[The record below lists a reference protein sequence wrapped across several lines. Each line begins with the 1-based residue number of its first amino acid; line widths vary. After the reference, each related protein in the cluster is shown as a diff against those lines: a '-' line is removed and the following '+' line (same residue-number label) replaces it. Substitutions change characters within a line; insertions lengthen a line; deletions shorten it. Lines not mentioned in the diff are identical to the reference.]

1 MRFGAS
7 TGRPGNTGENAT
19 LAFLNQLSLLTKDR
33 FVLGTALVPLH
44 PENPINL
51 QGLHFGVSY
60 EGRVKIT
67 AHGHVLIEMV

>member
-1 MRFGAS
+1 LARQLAARAIREK
-7 TGRPGNTGENAT
+7 TQP